1 MTSQV
6 SHENDVFPPTFD
18 VCDDL
23 PLTTTTS
30 FWVSELSE
38 EASDSLASSED
49 DESWL
54 ISIFE
59 VDELS
64 PPEVEAEHEAEAED
78 ERDEDK
84 EDSMVEESSN
94 LMMMLLPLLF
104 ATAAETA
111 SLTSFFL
118 QPSEKSLWLDSVQWV
133 LIQSSFY
140 SFNTLLFTSILEISY
155 F

>member
-1 MTSQV
+1 M
-6 SHENDVFPPTFD
+6 
-18 VCDDL
+18 
-23 PLTTTTS
+23 TTS

-59 VDELS
+59 DELS
-64 PPEVEAEHEAEAED
+64 PPEVEAEHEAEADD

-118 QPSEKSLWLDSVQWV
+118 QPSGKSLKSDSA
-133 LIQSSFY
+133 
-140 SFNTLLFTSILEISY
+140 
-155 F
+155 

>member
-1 MTSQV
+1 MFFRIDLYDKKGKLTWASWAAEFILTSQV

-18 VCDDL
+18 VCDDF

-59 VDELS
+59 DELS
-64 PPEVEAEHEAEAED
+64 PPEVEAEQEADAEE

-94 LMMMLLPLLF
+94 LMMMLLPLLL
-104 ATAAETA
+104 ATAAETV

-118 QPSEKSLWLDSVQWV
+118 HPSEISL
-133 LIQSSFY
+133 Y
-140 SFNTLLFTSILEISY
+140 NE
-155 F
+155 